1 MAHFNQTSHTAN
13 GAFANSGIRHGLGEI
28 LVPSAQN
35 ELSANINT
43 DNEVAV
49 QELKYN
55 KQVAIAE
62 KERKLA
68 IDF

>member
-1 MAHFNQTSHTAN
+1 MLF
-13 GAFANSGIRHGLGEI
+13 L
-28 LVPSAQN
+28 PCSATNAERIERQI
-35 ELSANINT
+35 NIF

-55 KQVAIAE
+55 KQVAIVY

-68 IDF
+68 IWLLEEMERRENVTCDE